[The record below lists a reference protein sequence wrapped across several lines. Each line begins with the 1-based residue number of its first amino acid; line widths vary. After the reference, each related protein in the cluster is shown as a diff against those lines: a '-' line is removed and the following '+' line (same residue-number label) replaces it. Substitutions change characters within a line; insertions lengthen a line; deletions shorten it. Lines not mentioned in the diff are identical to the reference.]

1 MEKKKTI
8 TLTLIGMFIFLFG
21 VIGLT
26 YAYWSRTL
34 TQEDQNL
41 VYSDCLKLD
50 VSWGE
55 HGFTLT
61 NAYPMTNDELVN
73 DFFPSQEPYTFT
85 ITNSCNK
92 EVPVSINMESLT
104 AEEPELKDDY
114 VDVILWEKK
123 DTETNVF
130 VQDTDTVLSHQ
141 GSRIEIG
148 SEDPKPSYKL
158 TDNKENSN
166 KLIKEAKSAYQLYKF
181 VLASKATKEFN
192 LLLFMDYDTPVSTSE
207 NVTNN
212 ANWAGKITLNNYV
225 TKPTLIETIQTLPV
239 QKEDS
244 GNSGIYLVDH
254 TEAEITWEGT
264 EDQKT
269 NLQQTEY
276 RYAGPNYK
284 DENTDYVHNYVNI
297 DGQTWRIIG
306 LVNTPEGQRVKL
318 VKDESIG
325 NYSWDTSAMA

>member
-8 TLTLIGMFIFLFG
+8 TLTLIGLFIFLFG

-26 YAYWSRTL
+26 YAFWSRTL
-34 TQEDQNL
+34 TQEDKNL

-104 AEEPELKDDY
+104 AEDPELKDDY

-130 VQDTDTVLSHQ
+130 DPESNTVLSHQ
-141 GSRIEIG
+141 GSRNEIG
-148 SEDPKPSYKL
+148 SLEETPSYKL
-158 TDNKENSN
+158 IDNKINSN
-166 KLIKEAKSAYQLYKF
+166 KLITDAKEAYQLYKF
-181 VLASKATKEFN
+181 KLGANATKSFN
-192 LLLFMDYDTPVSTSE
+192 LLLFMDYDTPVDGTE
-207 NVTNN
+207 VDGVPVQTNN
-212 ANWAGKITLNNYV
+212 AHWAGKITLNNYTPSTSIIRSRV
-225 TKPTLIETIQTLPV
+225 DEESFWKYKSQITKVIF
-239 QKEDS
+239 
-244 GNSGIYLVDH
+244 
-254 TEAEITWEGT
+254 
-264 EDQKT
+264 EDQLSPK
-269 NLQQTEY
+269 
-276 RYAGPNYK
+276 
-284 DENTDYVHNYVNI
+284 
-297 DGQTWRIIG
+297 
-306 LVNTPEGQRVKL
+306 EGAT
-318 VKDESIG
+318 
-325 NYSWDTSAMA
+325 YSLPQFA